1 MRRRKEEGEGGGR
14 NARMSETIWW
24 CDGFALW
31 GDIVVD
37 EEMMETTVRSLIV
50 CLARDV
56 LREMTAT
63 NLDGDMFQV

>member
-1 MRRRKEEGEGGGR
+1 
-14 NARMSETIWW
+14 MSETIWW

-56 LREMTAT
+56 LREMIAT
-63 NLDGDMFQV
+63 NLDSDMFQV